1 MDNQLK
7 VLVDYGGTI
16 SRDQYVFDII
26 NQKSKGKDLVDSN
39 TDSIYSGP
47 DSWENCRQLGCVNY
61 FDEIEGSYFAL
72 SKYYNHSIETIN
84 NLCVSNGVDSETLV
98 YIVYDN
104 RPKINESVSL
114 IEKKLAY
121 DFQKKGGKCNGI
133 YVESDKLMLCKK
145 IGANVLIEDDPRIA
159 LSVAGAGI
167 KVILML
173 RKWNA
178 KIMDNNYLDLFISK
192 KKKQEIL
199 RNFSIAEDWE
209 DAENTLNKWRK

>member
-1 MDNQLK
+1 MDNNLK
-7 VLVDYGGTI
+7 ILIDYGGTI
-16 SRDQYVFDII
+16 SKDQYLFDII
-26 NQKSKGKDLVDSN
+26 DMKSKGNDSTDN
-39 TDSIYSGP
+39 DFDSIYIGP
-47 DSWENCRQLGCVNY
+47 DSWDNCRQLGCINY
-61 FDEIEGSYFAL
+61 FDEIENSYFSL

-84 NLCVSNGVDSETLV
+84 SLCVSNGVDSETLV

-104 RPKINESVSL
+104 RPRLNGSVSL
-114 IEKKLAY
+114 IEKKLAH
-121 DFQKKGGKCNGI
+121 DFQKKGGRCNGI

-159 LSVAGAGI
+159 LSIAGAGI

-178 KIMDNNYLDLFISK
+178 KITDESYFDLFVSK

-209 DAENTLNKWRK
+209 DAENILKKWRK